1 MARSVLHF
9 CKKLAKNW
17 FAHFEKQ
24 PNAIYM
30 KILQLCKKFPYP
42 LKDGESIAVNS
53 LSRALCEL
61 DCEVKL
67 LAMNTRKHFF
77 DLKQLPSSFN
87 HYADIQTIEIDNR
100 VKPFDAFLNLF
111 SNKSY
116 HVARFC
122 SQAFEQKLKALLELE
137 RFDVIQL
144 ETLYLA
150 PYIPLIRAHSNA
162 IIAMRAHNVEFEIWH
177 RVAKNASFFLKKW
190 YLQHL
195 SKKLK
200 AYEINQLHQY
210 DLLLPITQRDQ
221 EIFHFLGYTGQ
232 SVVTPVGIDI
242 AHYAAPDQPRED
254 SLSIGF
260 IGSLDWMPNQE
271 GLIWFLEKVWKTLHA
286 RFPLLQLHIAG
297 RNAPAWLKR
306 LKMPNVVVH
315 GEVADAAAFIKSH
328 PIMIVPLLSGSGMRI
343 KILEGMAL
351 ERLVI
356 TTHIG
361 LEGIDAVHQ
370 KEVLIADDVSAFEE
384 ALRLCYDQPNL
395 VRQLG
400 KQARSFVLEQ
410 YDSRQIAQKVLET
423 YQQLKK
429 EKAGAPTSDRSF
441 SQSFGHKIFD

>member
-1 MARSVLHF
+1 
-9 CKKLAKNW
+9 
-17 FAHFEKQ
+17 
-24 PNAIYM
+24 M

-61 DCEVKL
+61 GCEVKL

-77 DLKQLPSSFN
+77 DLKQLPASFN

-116 HVARFC
+116 HIARFC
-122 SQAFEQKLKALLELE
+122 SQAFGQKLKELLQRET
-137 RFDVIQL
+137 FDVIQL

-190 YLQHL
+190 YLQYL
-195 SKKLK
+195 TKKLK
-200 AYEINQLHQY
+200 AYEIHQLQHY

-221 EIFHFLGYTGQ
+221 DIFHFLGYAGQ
-232 SVVTPVGIDI
+232 SVVTPVGIDSGL
-242 AHYAAPDQPRED
+242 YAAPGRTTD
-254 SLSIGF
+254 SALSIGF
-260 IGSLDWMPNQE
+260 IGSLDWIPNQE
-271 GLIWFLEKVWKTLHA
+271 GLIWFLEKVWKNLQA
-286 RFPLLQLHIAG
+286 RFPQLQLHIAG
-297 RNAPAWLKR
+297 RNTPAWMKR
-306 LKMPNVVVH
+306 LKLPNVIVH
-315 GEVADAAAFIKSH
+315 GEIADAAAFINSH

-351 ERLVI
+351 ERLII

-370 KEVLIADDVSAFEE
+370 KEVFIADDVSGFEK
-384 ALRLCYDQPNL
+384 ALRLCHDQPNL
-395 VRQLG
+395 VRQIG

-410 YDSRQIAQKVLET
+410 YDSRNIAQRVLET
-423 YQQLKK
+423 YQQLK
-429 EKAGAPTSDRSF
+429 ERKAGVPTSDRSVF
-441 SQSFGHKIFD
+441 QSFGYKIFD